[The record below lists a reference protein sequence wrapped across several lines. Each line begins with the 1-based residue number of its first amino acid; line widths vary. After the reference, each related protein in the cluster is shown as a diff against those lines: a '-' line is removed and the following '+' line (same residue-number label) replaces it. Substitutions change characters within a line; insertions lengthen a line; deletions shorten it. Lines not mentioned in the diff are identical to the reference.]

1 MEASNN
7 QISLTPE
14 NVKRQME
21 QLYRESVKGILQIQN
36 QRQTESS
43 MIKYD
48 KERKICDSL
57 VADEDF

>member
-36 QRQTESS
+36 QRQAEKQTDGQTH
-43 MIKYD
+43 IQ
-48 KERKICDSL
+48 
-57 VADEDF
+57 